1 VILNLD
7 ENVKLTCKRNLLC
20 ESSPYFDAM
29 FSERYVES
37 KKQEVRLHGINKT
50 AMETLLCYAKE
61 SSSKDWTTKV
71 GVNNDNVINVLQ
83 AAGMLQFESVRN
95 LCCEYILNHTL
106 TLKTALQLLGR

>member
-1 VILNLD
+1 MD
-7 ENVKLTCKRNLLC
+7 ENVKVTCKRNLLC

-37 KKQEVRLHGINKT
+37 KKNEVRLHGINQS
-50 AMETLLCYAKE
+50 AMEILICYAKE
-61 SSSKDWTTKV
+61 SSSKACNTKD
-71 GVNNDNVINVLQ
+71 GVNDDNVINVLQ